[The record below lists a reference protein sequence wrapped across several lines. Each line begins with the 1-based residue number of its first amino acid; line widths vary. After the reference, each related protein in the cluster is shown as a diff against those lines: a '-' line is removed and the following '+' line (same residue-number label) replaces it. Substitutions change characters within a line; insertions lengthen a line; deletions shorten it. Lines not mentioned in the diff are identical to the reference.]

1 MVDGSGF
8 KATLEPLEA
17 YMKDLALLP
26 HRHQTTGESLLLY
39 SGVAPAPQ
47 AVLVMVL
54 QCKTPI

>member
-26 HRHQTTGESLLLY
+26 HRHQTTGESPLLY
-39 SGVAPAPQ
+39 SGVAPA
-47 AVLVMVL
+47 VL
-54 QCKTPI
+54 